1 MIRILLVDDQKSIRE
16 RLKSLLETEPDFDIV
31 GMVDNG
37 DDAIEQVKLLIPD
50 VVLIDMEMPGSRWCL
65 GYQNHFPQ
73 FAKNQNFSTQQS
85 RSQ

>member
-37 DDAIEQVKLLIPD
+37 YDAIEQVKLLLPD
-50 VVLIDMEMPGSRWCL
+50 VVLMDMEMPDIDGVLATKIISHSSL
-65 GYQNHFPQ
+65 KTK
-73 FAKNQNFSTQQS
+73 AKAV
-85 RSQ
+85 RG